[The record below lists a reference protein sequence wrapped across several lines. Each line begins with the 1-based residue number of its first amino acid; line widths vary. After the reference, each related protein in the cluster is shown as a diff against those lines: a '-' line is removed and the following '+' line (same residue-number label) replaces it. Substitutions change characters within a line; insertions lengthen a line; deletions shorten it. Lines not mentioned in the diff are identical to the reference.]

1 VHIIGEALALVPLHE
16 SAQGQLPT
24 YAGHALMS
32 EEGSEPDIESRR
44 VEVAEV
50 RIADPDRFLADGC
63 QLEVEA
69 INCAANRPPIVPE

>member
-44 VEVAEV
+44 VEVA
-50 RIADPDRFLADGC
+50 
-63 QLEVEA
+63 
-69 INCAANRPPIVPE
+69 AANRPPLVPD